1 MGSGSFR
8 GCTDPC
14 TLYIFYDLPLQ
25 IRQTLNPVHLLQN
38 FNAIGYKNRLCGLPV
53 IKKAQNFSLHCTVQ
67 ENKIHKVSSL
77 KFFQY
82 CSQLNMI
89 FKMNLFCLS
98 NNILIQDQISKKW
111 ATYNVPLFLKQT
123 IIKSWEQKFIIFL
136 FLLHIPINLKCSK
149 KISSLHESNH
159 RVNYDTVL

>member
-53 IKKAQNFSLHCTVQ
+53 IKKAQNFSLHCSTVQ

-82 CSQLNMI
+82 CSQLS
-89 FKMNLFCLS
+89 LFSLS

-111 ATYNVPLFLKQT
+111 ATYNVPLFLKQM